1 MERRELLKMIALL
14 TGGAVIGGN
23 VFLSG
28 CKNAPGNTGV
38 VFSKETIAL
47 LDEIGE
53 TILPKTTTPGA
64 KDAAIGT
71 FMQTIVAD
79 CYYPADQ
86 KIFLDGIAE
95 LKKRCEHEFN
105 KDFLSCAAAQR
116 SALIKKIDAEATAHS
131 NKKMQYDAERN
142 NQAKGTL
149 AYKKDEMPGHWFS
162 MMKQLTL
169 WGFFTSEVG
178 ASQALRY
185 IPVPGRYEGDVAY
198 KKGDRA
204 LFPCY

>member
-14 TGGAVIGGN
+14 TGGIVIGGE

-28 CKNAPGNTGV
+28 CKNLSSSKI
-38 VFSKETIAL
+38 VFTNELISL

-53 TILPKTTTPGA
+53 TILPKTKTPGA
-64 KDAAIGT
+64 KDAAIGK
-71 FMQTIVAD
+71 FMQTIVTD
-79 CYYPADQ
+79 CYYTADQ
-86 KIFLDGIAE
+86 KIFMNGVDE
-95 LKKRCEHEFN
+95 LTKRCNEKYS
-105 KDFLSCAAAQR
+105 KDFLKCIVEQR
-116 SALIKKIDAEATAHS
+116 TELIKKIDAEAKEYS
-131 NKKMQYDAERN
+131 VKKGAYDAEKN
-142 NQAKGTL
+142 DTLKGTL
-149 AYKKDEMPGHWFS
+149 DFNKDIMPSHWFT

-185 IPVPGRYEGDVAY
+185 VPVPGRYDGDVEY

-204 LFPCY
+204 LYPCY